1 MPSLWRPWV
10 GDYELLCSAE
20 PDLGFNKS
28 FAPAVSTFLPLHQ
41 GSVETTRLR
50 KRGSGR
56 VKSWAGIW
64 STSPLSSG
72 TEPDPADRLTGFFR
86 LNSRGRLRFF
96 LDDGDGVLRRSTDSL
111 LAHAKI
117 SKPLRNI
124 ETGVSGELDV
134 YYIDNLDLD
143 GSIDSAVVISLLH
156 PSVSD
161 PLSAEMSATS
171 GRSVFGDA

>member
-1 MPSLWRPWV
+1 M
-10 GDYELLCSAE
+10 
-20 PDLGFNKS
+20 
-28 FAPAVSTFLPLHQ
+28 
-41 GSVETTRLR
+41 
-50 KRGSGR
+50 
-56 VKSWAGIW
+56 
-64 STSPLSSG
+64 
-72 TEPDPADRLTGFFR
+72 TGFFR

-134 YYIDNLDLD
+134 YYIDNLDFD
-143 GSIDSAVVISLLH
+143 GSIDSAVVISLWH

-161 PLSAEMSATS
+161 PLSAEMSATR
-171 GRSVFGDA
+171 GLSVFGDA